1 MKIQHHQ
8 NESLLS
14 LTQEG
19 QETGDRICQILT
31 DMDAIK
37 SVYRL
42 RRVHAW
48 LPEHGNNKEQQL
60 FKQAMSSVDYAE
72 DAALELTEVTARRK
86 MSATEEHLQLV
97 SKAQQLG
104 ARAYRNLWEISL
116 SDTDRYIMRNLIKKI
131 AVLSVW
137 EDLPATMSGR
147 SYERVVNDMDG
158 TIAFQHTYGVTFLDY
173 KTGKAAAGWT
183 LLREALEESVLC
195 ARSDFEL
202 ALQRMGINHENES
215 ASAS

>member
-1 MKIQHHQ
+1 MKIQHHHT
-8 NESLLS
+8 ESLLS
-14 LTQEG
+14 LTYEG
-19 QETGDRICQILT
+19 QETGNRICQILT
-31 DMDAIK
+31 DMDAHK
-37 SVYRL
+37 SVQ
-42 RRVHAW
+42 RVRATYAW
-48 LPEHGNNKEQQL
+48 LPEHGSGKEQQL

-86 MSATEEHLQLV
+86 MSATAEHLQLV
-97 SKAQQLG
+97 VKAQQLG

-116 SDTDRYIMRNLIKKI
+116 SDTDRYIVRNLIKKI

-147 SYERVVNDMDG
+147 SYERVVNEMDG
-158 TIAFQHTYGVTFLDY
+158 TIAYTHAYGVTFMDY

-183 LLREALEESVLC
+183 LLREALEESVVC

-202 ALQRMGINHENES
+202 AAQRIQ
-215 ASAS
+215 A

>member
-1 MKIQHHQ
+1 MKIQHHHQ
-8 NESLLS
+8 TESLLS
-14 LTQEG
+14 LTYEG
-19 QETGDRICQILT
+19 QETGDRICQILK

-48 LPEHGNNKEQQL
+48 LPEHGNNKDQQL

-72 DAALELTEVTARRK
+72 DAAAELNEVIARRK
-86 MSATEEHLQLV
+86 MSATDEHLQLV
-97 SKAQQLG
+97 IKAQQLG
-104 ARAYRNLWEISL
+104 ARAYRNLWEVSL
-116 SDTDRYIMRNLIKKI
+116 TDSDRILMRSLIRRI

-158 TIAFQHTYGVTFLDY
+158 TIAFQHAYGVTFLDY

-202 ALQRMGINHENES
+202 AVRCIQ
-215 ASAS
+215 A

>member
-1 MKIQHHQ
+1 MKIQHHHQ
-8 NESLLS
+8 TESLLS
-14 LTQEG
+14 LTYEG

-48 LPEHGNNKEQQL
+48 LPEHGSSKEQQL
-60 FKQAMSSVDYAE
+60 FKQALSSVDYAE
-72 DAALELTEVTARRK
+72 DAATELNEVIARRK
-86 MSATEEHLQLV
+86 MSATDEHQQLV
-97 SKAQQLG
+97 VKAQQLG

-116 SDTDRYIMRNLIKKI
+116 SDTDRDIVRNLIKKI

-147 SYERVVNDMDG
+147 SYERVVNEMDG
-158 TIAFQHTYGVTFLDY
+158 TIAYTHAYGVTFMDY

-183 LLREALEESVLC
+183 LLREALEESVVC

-202 ALQRMGINHENES
+202 AAQRIQ
-215 ASAS
+215 A

>member
-1 MKIQHHQ
+1 MKIQHHHT
-8 NESLLS
+8 ESLLS
-14 LTQEG
+14 LTYEG
-19 QETGDRICQILT
+19 QETGNRICQILT
-31 DMDAIK
+31 DMDAHK
-37 SVYRL
+37 SVQ
-42 RRVHAW
+42 RVRATYAW
-48 LPEHGNNKEQQL
+48 LPEHGIGKEQQI

-97 SKAQQLG
+97 IKAQQLG

-147 SYERVVNDMDG
+147 SYERVVNEMDG
-158 TIAFQHTYGVTFLDY
+158 TIAYTHAYGVTFMDY

-183 LLREALEESVLC
+183 LLREALEESVVC

-202 ALQRMGINHENES
+202 AAQRIQ
-215 ASAS
+215 A

>member
-1 MKIQHHQ
+1 
-8 NESLLS
+8 
-14 LTQEG
+14 
-19 QETGDRICQILT
+19 
-31 DMDAIK
+31 MDALK

-48 LPEHGNNKEQQL
+48 LPEHGNNKEQQI

-147 SYERVVNDMDG
+147 SYERVVNAMDG
-158 TIAFQHTYGVTFLDY
+158 TIAFQHAYGVTFMQY
-173 KTGKAAAGWT
+173 KEGKASSGWT
-183 LLREALEESVLC
+183 LLRDALEENVVL
-195 ARSDFEL
+195 ARSRFDL
-202 ALQRMGINHENES
+202 AVNYMS
-215 ASAS
+215 SVA